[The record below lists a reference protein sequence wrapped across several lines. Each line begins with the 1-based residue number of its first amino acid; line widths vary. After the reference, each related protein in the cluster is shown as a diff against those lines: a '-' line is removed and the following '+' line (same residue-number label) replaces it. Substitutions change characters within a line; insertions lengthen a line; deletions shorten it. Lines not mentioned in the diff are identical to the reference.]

1 MAEKEKKT
9 DKNLGQLLF
18 KDTLRLLYRMDD
30 NRFEFFVVIGF
41 GFIFVSM
48 CGMMIHAM
56 IFPDVYGGNPLS
68 VSLYVVGLA
77 VIVLLN
83 GAYLRVSFSQFC
95 PRVKVY
101 SHGIKSKMFIPF
113 EKITKIYPSR
123 YGRDN
128 FYRFTILTKTD
139 AHVAGE
145 GIGGQESHP
154 FLRLP
159 KRAIGRKAGA
169 LGAGE
174 RIRFH
179 KFHLPR
185 FYKFH
190 LLLSVLKEAFD
201 SENLKTDYLDAGE
214 GIWVHDVYPFLWALK
229 QALGEKRFKETFNKH
244 YYIKEYITNP
254 TLHYTIHTDI
264 EDFLDLVT
272 TKFEKRNG
280 GIHVKFL
287 GCFEKRK
294 IETGADFLIQ
304 ARIYKSERREEEIP
318 FWEHVERHPEYQ
330 TACEYY
336 PLEKYNIDVENIERL
351 AKEHEKLKPVRRFN
365 RWPAYVWFLRWVALM
380 WGCAAIVAVV
390 VYYLLT

>member
-1 MAEKEKKT
+1 MAEKDEKKT
-9 DKNLGQLLF
+9 NMNQGQLLF
-18 KDTLRLLYRMDD
+18 KDTLRLTYRMDE

-48 CGMMIHAM
+48 SGMMIHAM
-56 IFPDVYGGNPLS
+56 IFPEIYGGNLLS
-68 VSLYVVGLA
+68 DSLYVVGLA
-77 VIVLLN
+77 VMTLLS
-83 GAYLRVSFSQFC
+83 GASLRVCFSQFC

-145 GIGGQESHP
+145 GVEVQEGHP
-154 FLRLP
+154 FLWLP
-159 KRAIGRKAGA
+159 KRAIGRKSGD
-169 LGAGE
+169 LGAGK
-174 RIRFH
+174 RI
-179 KFHLPR
+179 R
-185 FYKFH
+185 FYKFYI
-190 LLLSVLKEAFD
+190 LLRVLKEAFYP
-201 SENLKTDYLDAGE
+201 ENLKKGYFDAGE

-229 QALGEKRFKETFNKH
+229 QALGKKRFKETFNKH
-244 YYIKEYITNP
+244 YYINEYITNP
-254 TLHYTIHTDI
+254 TLHNTIHTDI
-264 EDFLDLVT
+264 EDFLDLVA

-280 GIHVKFL
+280 EIHVKFL
-287 GCFEKRK
+287 SFFEQWKME
-294 IETGADFLIQ
+294 IGAAFLIQ
-304 ARIYKSERREEEIP
+304 VRIYKSERREEEIP